1 MKPARRKQQERR
13 RTPVDRTDKSLSQP
27 RKVYTGKP
35 AKRKQLLDSAAVV
48 KYPVSSEKA
57 IRLME
62 SENKLVFV
70 VDIRA
75 NKPSIRKAIEEL
87 FKVKVTDVNTH
98 IINGE
103 KRAYVRFAPENPA
116 IDIATNLGLM

>member
-1 MKPARRKQQERR
+1 MSKTNP
-13 RTPVDRTDKSLSQP
+13 LS
-27 RKVYTGKP
+27 
-35 AKRKQLLDSAAVV
+35 ANAVI

-62 SENKLVFV
+62 AENKLVFV

-75 NKPSIRKAIEEL
+75 EKPQIKKAIEEL
-87 FKVKVTDVNTH
+87 FKARVAGVNTLVT
-98 IINGE
+98 NGQ

-116 IDIATNLGLM
+116 IDIATSLGLM